1 MKTTESIEDKIETW
15 EIIILYDSDEWRETQ
30 LQFLDLIKLQ
40 KYDFRV
46 NFNFYEATS
55 EPFSLDEILQEKKYK
70 KAELIMERMQKS
82 QCKK

>member
-1 MKTTESIEDKIETW
+1 M
-15 EIIILYDSDEWRETQ
+15 YDSDEWRETQ